1 MKNKHYYILL
11 ILCFLT
17 NAIFA
22 SSIQK
27 DTLTVDTSSFVKKRH
42 VVKKIK
48 EKYSG
53 RDFIYV
59 ETAKDKSQN
68 AWQRFTNW
76 LSRGFEKLFNIDS
89 PKTSKLIVKRIM
101 QILGILLIIFV
112 IYKIISSYMN
122 NDGYWIFGRK
132 SDKLSINAIDV
143 EEDIHHTNFE
153 TLIENALIEKDFRLA
168 IRYNYLLVLKHLSEK
183 EKIIWDNE
191 KTNYDYYQEIKN
203 KDLKKQFQYISYI
216 YDYCW
221 YGEFKIENNEY
232 KSGEFAFN
240 KLINSI

>member
-1 MKNKHYYILL
+1 M

-48 EKYSG
+48 DKYSD
-53 RDFIYV
+53 RDFIYI

-203 KDLKKQFQYISYI
+203 RDLKKQFQYISYI

-232 KSGEFAFN
+232 KSGEFTFN